1 MLLTNSVNNIASN
14 LINEATGL
22 YSMVQTSAT
31 YVAGVLTNLGTFNI
45 LSGSV
50 LTNGNAVLSGGATVL
65 VSDTGSV
72 WSNNQLALNGNLNSV
87 VATNGGQL
95 FGKGA
100 ITFDTA
106 GYGNTITMGGGLWI
120 SSATALTIGG
130 GVNSSNNA
138 FNIVGGTVTNVGGNG
153 LAVGAALGA
162 NFNSLIVTG
171 GGGFF
176 MNGAVIEIG
185 VTTAYGAP
193 RAATTT
199 PSSSPIA
206 C

>member
-1 MLLTNSVNNIASN
+1 MLVSNTRASFDAGTVTNYGHVTFVNSVSAFTNGNVYNGLGGTWTLDPSTNSYAGNFDNAGTTLLTNSVNNIASN
-14 LINEATGL
+14 LINDATGL

-72 WSNNQLALNGNLNSV
+72 WSNNQLTLKGNLNSV

-120 SSATALTIGG
+120 SPTRRSR
-130 GVNSSNNA
+130 
-138 FNIVGGTVTNVGGNG
+138 
-153 LAVGAALGA
+153 LA
-162 NFNSLIVTG
+162 
-171 GGGFF
+171 
-176 MNGAVIEIG
+176 AV
-185 VTTAYGAP
+185 
-193 RAATTT
+193 
-199 PSSSPIA
+199 
-206 C
+206 